1 MPCTVHT
8 FAAVQTYKF
17 LPAAASVFTNVSPI
31 VQTAGINVPVFDG
44 RVRAADE
51 KSMFFP
57 CVRRSICVCPRA
69 APMIAAATQTHLSA
83 VLLNFMIL
91 TESAGGFAN
100 QPL

>member
-1 MPCTVHT
+1 
-8 FAAVQTYKF
+8 VQTYKF

-31 VQTAGINVPVFDG
+31 VQTAGTNVPVLDG

-57 CVRRSICVCPRA
+57 WVRRSICVCPRA
-69 APMIAAATQTHLSA
+69 TPIIAAATLTLSA
-83 VLLNFMIL
+83 VLLNFMFL